1 MAVTGLATA
10 QQMAQ
15 EWVRSETDLNEVAK
29 TLGYLTAQKDGREFF
44 AFLTIVVNEG
54 RVVIR
59 SGKTLD
65 YYREIRRVC
74 EKYLKPY
81 QDKPAEMAQILGWA
95 VRLMRY
101 YKVEPALAAPKAP
114 PLKPKLEEARL
125 PTPITGPKP
134 TRIQEVRRGMVL
146 QGRVVRIQ
154 PYGAFVDIGVGRDG
168 LVHISELADRRV
180 GRVEEVVSVGAK
192 VTVRVKEVDVGRNRI
207 GLSMK
212 GMEQ

>member
-1 MAVTGLATA
+1 
-10 QQMAQ
+10 MAQ
-15 EWVRSETDLNEVAK
+15 EWVRSNTDLNEVAK
-29 TLGYLTAQKDGREFF
+29 ALSYLTAQKDGKKFF
-44 AFLTIVVNEG
+44 AFLTTVINEG

-81 QDKPAEMAQILGWA
+81 QDRPDEMAQILGWA

-101 YKVEPALAAPKAP
+101 YAIEPTLAPPPKVEARPAAPPQVELAH
-114 PLKPKLEEARL
+114 PK
-125 PTPITGPKP
+125 
-134 TRIQEVRRGMVL
+134 RIQDVQVGML
-146 QGRVVRIQ
+146 LKGRVVRIQ

-180 GRVEEVVSVGAK
+180 GSVEEVVSVGQE
-192 VTVRVKEVDVGRNRI
+192 VTVRVKEVDVGKGRI

-212 GMEQ
+212 GIAS